1 MKTETKKLLFDV
13 ISACHSVEQF
23 TAGQSFEKYDAS
35 DILRSAVERKLE
47 IIGEALSR
55 LRAEDPE
62 TFGRIQGAPAVVGL
76 RNRIIHGYNA
86 INNRI
91 VWDIVEN
98 ELPKLKAQV
107 EQLLGERV

>member
-1 MKTETKKLLFDV
+1 MKTDTKTLLFDV

-62 TFGRIQGAPAVVGL
+62 TFGRIQGAPAVGVAKPDHSRLQRRQQPDCVGY
-76 RNRIIHGYNA
+76 RR
-86 INNRI
+86 
-91 VWDIVEN
+91 
-98 ELPKLKAQV
+98 
-107 EQLLGERV
+107 ERTAEA